1 MAVTFTSTY
10 AGPVHFHGST
20 SDTDHPNYPEVCK
33 LNDAIGTS
41 IQTALTAGFGA
52 NGSTLKA
59 AEDRLTLVEADVT
72 TLSTSFIQRIPL
84 TLTANGTWAAYT
96 AFATACTVTAI
107 GLITPTAFASVGGT
121 ILLSV
126 LKSGTAGNTMLAAAD
141 YNLESPATVD
151 ARIALSLTATGA
163 DLAIAANGLVYIK
176 IVSNNADATGPNA
189 GGAALLI
196 TYTPT
201 V

>member
-1 MAVTFTSTY
+1 MAVTYSSTY
-10 AGPVHFHGST
+10 TGPGKFHGDT
-20 SDTDHPNYPEVCK
+20 TDTDHPHYPEECK
-33 LNDAIGTS
+33 LNDAISTS

-59 AEDRLTLVEADVT
+59 AEDRLTAVEADVT

-84 TLTANGTWAAYT
+84 TLTPNGTWAAYT

-107 GLITPTAFASVGGT
+107 GLITPTAFASIGGT

-126 LKSGTAGNTMLAAAD
+126 LKSGTAGNTMLVAAD

-151 ARIALSLTATGA
+151 ARIALSLTATSA

-201 V
+201 I